1 LPQDEL
7 ARLTGG
13 LHFPYRQ
20 LILHAS
26 RGFRGDACDAP
37 VSCQSTRVE
46 RGRRTR
52 EAGVPGTPE
61 MPRVTTDR
69 TVPGGRC
76 HLLESGESLRGLWIA
91 RYLPSGKER
100 KRRSPQALWGP
111 IGATAR
117 ARIVGWPRDEPKL
130 HATRSAVGALV
141 ALSLERVGVPLVFF
155 GIAGCLIKLRKPPN
169 TRFRGHL
176 L

>member
-100 KRRSPQALWGP
+100 KRVHGVHRRSEGLSARRREPESWGDRGMNRSSTRP
-111 IGATAR
+111 AAR
-117 ARIVGWPRDEPKL
+117 SE
-130 HATRSAVGALV
+130 
-141 ALSLERVGVPLVFF
+141 LSSHYR
-155 GIAGCLIKLRKPPN
+155 
-169 TRFRGHL
+169 
-176 L
+176 